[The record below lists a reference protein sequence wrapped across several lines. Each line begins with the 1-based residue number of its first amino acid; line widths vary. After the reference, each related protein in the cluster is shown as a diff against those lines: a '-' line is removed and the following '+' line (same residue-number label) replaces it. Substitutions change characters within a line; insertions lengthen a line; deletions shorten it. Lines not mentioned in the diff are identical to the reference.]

1 MPSFALPPH
10 LRILDPDPDGP
21 IRRAVQFRLPVV
33 VECGPGI
40 LQPLDFVFDSGS
52 AYTLMSAT
60 LARSFGIAF
69 PAERSRVGM
78 TTAAGA
84 TAAEVHDG
92 ELRVR
97 FPPLPGRVFRLYCVF
112 SEAVPPAVPPVF
124 GVNDFLDLFRVTLD
138 GFHRPDA
145 PFGRMTVE
153 TADGP
158 P

>member
-21 IRRAVQFRLPVV
+21 IRRAVQFRLRAV
-33 VECGPGI
+33 VECGPGL

-60 LARSFGIAF
+60 LAGSFGIPF

-78 TTAAGA
+78 TTAAGP

-97 FPPLPGRVFRLYCVF
+97 FPQIPGRVFRLYCVF
-112 SEAVPPAVPPVF
+112 ARSIPATVPPVF
-124 GVNDFLDLFRVTLD
+124 GVNDFLDVFRVTLD
-138 GFHRPDA
+138 GWHRPDA
-145 PFGRMTVE
+145 PFGRMLFEV
-153 TADGP
+153 ADSP
-158 P
+158 S

>member
-10 LRILDPDPDGP
+10 LRVLDPDPDGP
-21 IRRAVQFRLPVV
+21 LRRAVQFRLRAL
-33 VECGPGI
+33 VECGPGV

-52 AYTLMSAT
+52 AYTLMSA
-60 LARSFGIAF
+60 ARARELGIPF
-69 PAERSRVGM
+69 PAEVSRVGM
-78 TTAAGA
+78 TTAAGPR
-84 TAAEVHDG
+84 AAEVHDG

-97 FPPLPGRVFRLYCVF
+97 FPHLPGRVFRLYCVF
-112 SEAVPPAVPPVF
+112 ARGVPAGVPPVF